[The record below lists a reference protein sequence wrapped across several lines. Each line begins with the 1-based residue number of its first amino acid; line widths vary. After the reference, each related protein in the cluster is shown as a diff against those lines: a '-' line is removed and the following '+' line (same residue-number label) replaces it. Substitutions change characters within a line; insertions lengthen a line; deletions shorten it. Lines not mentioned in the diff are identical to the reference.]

1 MDPARPGDG
10 ANRCVAW
17 SSQCCFLTK
26 GEPCYVRA
34 MNPKHVMGEKTD
46 KGYRLFHPTENMGKG
61 RGFME
66 PLAPSIKKDLLNLAW
81 KHNIPTTFEPRR
93 K

>member
-1 MDPARPGDG
+1 M
-10 ANRCVAW
+10 
-17 SSQCCFLTK
+17 
-26 GEPCYVRA
+26 RA
-34 MNPKHVMGEKTD
+34 MNPRHATEEKTD

-66 PLAPSIKKDLLNLAW
+66 PLAPSIKKDLLNLAR
-81 KHNIPTTFEPRR
+81 KHNIPTKFEPRR